1 MTRHNMPLLELRSLK
16 RITKGTPRDFGAYY
30 FFASQNMIPQERAKV
45 LPGTCQY
52 SGKEVSMVAKKTW
65 HHTPLAKL
73 LKELG
78 SNPRV
83 GLASREAKERLSRL
97 GPNLLITKP
106 PVSPWRI
113 FLSQFQDFMVLV
125 LLGTVFVSILLGEY
139 LDATAIFAIVFLN
152 ALLGFSQEY
161 RAEKS
166 LDALSQLAAQHSKVL
181 RDGHKTLID
190 ATELVPGDII
200 LLEPGDR
207 VPADARLLEGQLLSV
222 DESNLTGESMPVT
235 KDENFLGSA
244 ATPVGDRKNVVF
256 KSTLVTR
263 GYGKAVVVTTGMDTE
278 IGEIAHLLQDQS
290 EVVTPLQKRLDQLGK
305 ILVMACLAIVAV
317 VFGAGVQ
324 QGLPVFKMFMVAVT
338 LAVAAIPEGLPAV
351 VTIALSVG
359 VQRMSKQN
367 AIIRQLP
374 AVETLGCATVIC
386 SDKTGT
392 LTLNQMEVQALWA
405 PPSQVSIND
414 ARKFSINPNHHDS
427 LYYSTMTGALC
438 TKAEV
443 YEDGSVFGE
452 PTEVAL
458 LRFAERFGLEQRN
471 LKRIYTEQDSL
482 PFSSERKRMA
492 VVVQQGNEHV
502 ALIKGAPD
510 VILPRCTHIMIGTQI
525 VRFSQEHRRQALE
538 VLEGMTKQALRV
550 LATAHKHLGRSIPR
564 DKDSWEQNLVFTGL
578 VGMLDPPRPEVAGAV
593 SAARLGGIR
602 TIMVTGDHK
611 ETAAAIA
618 EKIGLFT
625 PEASKVLTGSQ
636 WESLTPLQQ
645 REEIKSVAVFA
656 RVAPTHKLSIV
667 RALQENGEIV
677 AMTGDGVNDAPAV
690 KEAHIGVSMG
700 IQGTDVT
707 REASDM
713 VLLDDNFGT
722 IIKAVREGRGIYDN
736 IRKFFRYLLGC
747 NVGEVLT
754 MLVSTLLGLPL
765 PLVPMQILWMNLVT
779 DGLPAIAL
787 GLDPTDKD
795 LMLQKPR
802 NPQEGVFARGLLKRI
817 LFSGVMIS
825 LSALLL
831 FVFSLWYFPG
841 EVERSRTMAFT
852 VLVLAQLVFAF
863 QCRFEHRSIFEMG
876 ILGNPYL
883 ILAVSLSAAAQ
894 VFLLYNP
901 FMANMFQ
908 TVPLTLDDW
917 LLVLL
922 FACLPLFVETCLR
935 QFKRALYRHFS
946 FLKV

>member
-1 MTRHNMPLLELRSLK
+1 M
-16 RITKGTPRDFGAYY
+16 D
-30 FFASQNMIPQERAKV
+30 
-45 LPGTCQY
+45 
-52 SGKEVSMVAKKTW
+52 KTW
-65 HHTPLAKL
+65 HFTSLAKL

-78 SNPRV
+78 LNPRV
-83 GLASREAKERLSRL
+83 GLSTAEAKARLARL
-97 GPNLLITKP
+97 GPNLLVTKP
-106 PVSPWRI
+106 PVSAWRI

-125 LLGTVFVSILLGEY
+125 LLGTVFVSLLLGEY

-166 LDALSQLAAQHSKVL
+166 LDMLGQLAAQHSKVL
-181 RDGHKTLID
+181 RDGHKILVD
-190 ATELVPGDII
+190 ATELVPGDVI

-207 VPADARLLEGQLLSV
+207 VPADARLLETQLLSV

-235 KDENFLGSA
+235 KDENFLGQA
-244 ATPVGDRKNVVF
+244 NTAVGDRKNVVF

-290 EVVTPLQKRLDQLGK
+290 DVVTPLQKRLDQLGK
-305 ILVMACLAIVAV
+305 ILVLACLAIVAV

-324 QGLPVFKMFMVAVT
+324 QGLPVYKMFMVAVT

-405 PPSQVSIND
+405 PPTEMNLNE
-414 ARKFSINPNHHDS
+414 KTKYTINPQQHDA
-427 LYYSTMTGALC
+427 LYYSVATGALC

-443 YEDGSVFGE
+443 YEDGTVFGE

-458 LRFAERFGLEQRN
+458 LRLAQRLGLGQRN
-471 LKRIYTEQDSL
+471 LRRRYQEVESI
-482 PFSSERKRMA
+482 PFSSDRKRMT
-492 VVVQQGNEHV
+492 VVVQEGKDYT
-502 ALIKGAPD
+502 ALVKGAPD
-510 VILPRCTHIMIGTQI
+510 VILPRCTHIMIGTQV
-525 VRFSQEHRRQALE
+525 VRLNQEHRKEALGI
-538 VLEGMTKQALRV
+538 LEGMTKQALRV
-550 LATAHKHLGRSIPR
+550 LATAHKPLGKSLSK
-564 DKDSWEQNLVFTGL
+564 DKDGWEQGLIFTGL
-578 VGMLDPPRPEVAGAV
+578 TGMIDPPRAEVPGAI

-618 EKIGLFT
+618 EKIGLLT
-625 PEASKVLTGSQ
+625 PSASKVLTGSQ
-636 WESLTPLQQ
+636 WEALTPLQQ

-656 RVAPTHKLSIV
+656 RVAPTHKLSIIK
-667 RALQENGEIV
+667 ALQANGEIV

-736 IRKFFRYLLGC
+736 IRKFIRYLLGC

-754 MLVSTLLGLPL
+754 MLVATLMGLPL
-765 PLVPMQILWMNLVT
+765 PLIPMQILWMNLVT

-787 GLDPTDKD
+787 GLDPTAKD
-795 LMLQKPR
+795 LMQQKPR
-802 NPQEGVFARGLLKRI
+802 NPNEGVFARGLLKRI
-817 LFSGVMIS
+817 LFSGVIIS

-831 FVFSLWYFPG
+831 FIFSLWYYPG

-852 VLVLAQLVFAF
+852 VLVFAQLVFAF
-863 QCRFEHRSIFEMG
+863 QCRNEHRSIFEMG
-876 ILGNPYL
+876 ILGNTYL
-883 ILAVSLSAAAQ
+883 VFAVLFSASAQ
-894 VFLLYNP
+894 IFLLYNP
-901 FMANMFQ
+901 FMSNMFQ
-908 TVPLTLDDW
+908 TVPLNFDDW
-917 LLVLL
+917 LLVLI
-922 FACLPLFVETCLR
+922 FAALPLFGETTLR
-935 QFKRALYRHFS
+935 LIKRVLYRHFS

>member
-1 MTRHNMPLLELRSLK
+1 MRS
-16 RITKGTPRDFGAYY
+16 
-30 FFASQNMIPQERAKV
+30 
-45 LPGTCQY
+45 
-52 SGKEVSMVAKKTW
+52 VANTW
-65 HHTPLAKL
+65 HNSPLKKV

-78 SNPRV
+78 CNPTM
-83 GLASREAKERLSRL
+83 GLSTREAKERLARL
-97 GPNLLITKP
+97 GPNLLVTKP

-125 LLGTVFVSILLGEY
+125 LLGTVLVSILLGEY

-166 LDALSQLAAQHSKVL
+166 LDMLTQLAAQHSKVL
-181 RDGHKTLID
+181 RDGHKTLVD
-190 ATELVPGDII
+190 ATELVPGDVI

-207 VPADARLLEGQLLSV
+207 VPADARLLETQALSV
-222 DESNLTGESMPVT
+222 DESNLTGESLPVT
-235 KDENFLGSA
+235 KDERFVGKAN
-244 ATPVGDRKNVVF
+244 TPVADRKNVVY

-290 EVVTPLQKRLDQLGK
+290 EVTTPLQRRLEQLGK
-305 ILVMACLAIVAV
+305 ILVLACALIVAV
-317 VFGAGVQ
+317 VFAAGVQ
-324 QGLPVFKMFMVAVT
+324 QGLPVYKMFMVAVT

-405 PPSQVSIND
+405 PPVKVSVSDSRLKVNPSQ
-414 ARKFSINPNHHDS
+414 PDS

-443 YEDGSVFGE
+443 YEDGNVFGD

-458 LRFAERFGLEQRN
+458 VKFAQGVGLDQRALRRVYIEE
-471 LKRIYTEQDSL
+471 DSI
-482 PFSSERKRMA
+482 PFNSERKRMS
-492 VVVQQGNEHV
+492 VVVREGKEHT
-502 ALIKGAPD
+502 ALVKGAPD
-510 VILPRCTHIMIGTQI
+510 VVLPRCTHIMVGNQ
-525 VRFSQEHRRQALE
+525 VLRMGQEHRRQALE

-550 LATAHKHLGRSIPR
+550 LATAYKPLGKSVPKA
-564 DKDSWEQNLVFTGL
+564 KDSWEQGLIFTGL
-578 VGMLDPPRPEVAGAV
+578 VGMIDPPRPEVTGAIA
-593 SAARLGGIR
+593 SARLGGIR
-602 TIMVTGDHK
+602 TIMVTGDHR

-618 EKIGLFT
+618 EKIGLLT
-625 PEASKVLTGSQ
+625 PSASKVMTGAQ
-636 WESLTPLQQ
+636 WESMTPLQQ

-667 RALQENGEIV
+667 KALQENGEIV

-736 IRKFFRYLLGC
+736 IRKFIRYLLGC

-754 MLVSTLLGLPL
+754 MLVATLLGLPL

-787 GLDPTDKD
+787 GLDPTDRD

-802 NPQEGVFARGLLKRI
+802 NPKEGVFARGLLKRI
-817 LFSGVMIS
+817 LFSGVIIS

-831 FVFSLWYFPG
+831 FVFTLWYYPG

-852 VLVLAQLVFAF
+852 VLVFAQLIFAF
-863 QCRFEHRSIFEMG
+863 QCRFEHRSIFETG

-883 ILAVSLSAAAQ
+883 VVAVFISAAAQ
-894 VFLLYNP
+894 IFLLYNP

-908 TVPLTLDDW
+908 TVPLILDDW
-917 LLVLL
+917 LLVGL
-922 FACLPLFVETCLR
+922 FAAIPLFVETVLR
-935 QFKRALYRHFS
+935 EVRRVWKRHFS